1 MLTGGAIP
9 KPSLQDSDA
18 GGGAEIGHG
27 NGASKGSRRSFRHG
41 AGGESS
47 SSPQLPSPRTAAIA
61 DACAWVEGALAFPSK
76 HKPRA
81 PQSVKHHYEVGG
93 FTSNDASVCMCVYLI
108 VMEHKS
114 AIECDDLS

>member
-1 MLTGGAIP
+1 
-9 KPSLQDSDA
+9 
-18 GGGAEIGHG
+18 
-27 NGASKGSRRSFRHG
+27 
-41 AGGESS
+41 
-47 SSPQLPSPRTAAIA
+47 
-61 DACAWVEGALAFPSK
+61 VEGALAFPSK